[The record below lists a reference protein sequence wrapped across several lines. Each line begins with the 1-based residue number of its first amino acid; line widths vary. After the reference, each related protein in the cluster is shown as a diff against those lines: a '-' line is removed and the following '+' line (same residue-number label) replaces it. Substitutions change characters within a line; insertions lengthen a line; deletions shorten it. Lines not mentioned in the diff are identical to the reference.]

1 MMSARETLR
10 LKKINFG
17 RCAKHRPF
25 SFESW
30 RTESYNQSLR
40 RNIVSQ
46 EVACPCPIENR
57 ILQTQSISF
66 AEIPQQ
72 SKLFIEYQKNP
83 VSLNKYYPN
92 AVDSHTKISQRIPEV
107 LQNYQTDRNL
117 LCDVL
122 LEMNGSCAGSEKT
135 LENIKLLRDAD
146 TVAVVSGQQAGLF
159 TGPLYT
165 IYKALSAVKMTE
177 CLKGR
182 GFKAVPVFW
191 IATEDHDFL
200 EVSNAFVIN
209 KNGELA
215 ELRHEP
221 KRCYENLPVGYV
233 KVDDSIK
240 QTIDELFQNLPH
252 TEFTDELR
260 GMIEKSWESGV
271 DFGDAFA
278 RMLTNI
284 IGKYGIILLCPL
296 DERLK
301 KLAAPVYVDAI
312 KKSDEIVSALQKR
325 SEELVSEGY
334 HAQVLVG
341 DDYFP
346 LFYQAKNRT
355 RHALK
360 KTANGTYKTKGIE
373 REFTLAELAELAESE
388 PRRFSPS
395 VVLRSVVQ
403 DYLLPTVAYFGGAAE
418 IAYFAQS
425 AEVYRILER
434 PITTILHRQS
444 FTFIESKHAKTL
456 EKYGLTLLDLFQ
468 GEENLFTQIVEK
480 YLNKNTAQVFAEV
493 EERINTE
500 LNRLDQNLVEIDV
513 TLADNLARRRQK
525 IIHHLGAMRRKF
537 HYAQIRR
544 DETVNRQLETAFA
557 TLLPHK
563 HLQERTLNIATVLN
577 KYGLYAIDW
586 IYNSIDLDD
595 KGHRVIYL

>member
-1 MMSARETLR
+1 M
-10 LKKINFG
+10 
-17 RCAKHRPF
+17 
-25 SFESW
+25 
-30 RTESYNQSLR
+30 
-40 RNIVSQ
+40 SQ

-57 ILQTQSISF
+57 TLQTQSFSF
-66 AEIPQQ
+66 AEIPHQ

-83 VSLNKYYPN
+83 RGLAEYYPN
-92 AVDSHTKISQRIPEV
+92 AVESHTKISQRIPEV
-107 LQNYQTDRNL
+107 LQHYQTDRNL

-122 LEMNGSCAGSEKT
+122 LEMNGGCAGSEKT
-135 LENIKLLRDAD
+135 LENINLLRDSE

-165 IYKALSAVKMTE
+165 IYKALSAVKLTE

-200 EVSNAFVIN
+200 EVSNAFVVN
-209 KNGELA
+209 KNGDLR
-215 ELRHEP
+215 ELRNEP
-221 KRCYENLPVGYV
+221 KRCYDNLPVGYV

-240 QTIDELFQNLPH
+240 STIDELFQNLPH

-260 GMIEKSWESGV
+260 GMIETSWESGV

-278 RMLTNI
+278 RMLTKI

-301 KLAAPVYVDAI
+301 KLAAPIYVEAI
-312 KKSDEIVSALQKR
+312 NKSDEIVSALQKR
-325 SEELVSEGY
+325 SEELTDKGY

-346 LFYQAKNRT
+346 LFYQASNRT

-360 KTANGTYKTKGIE
+360 KTAQGTYKTKGID
-373 REFTLAELAELAESE
+373 REFTLAELVELAEKE
-388 PRRFSPS
+388 PHRFSPS

-403 DYLLPTVAYFGGAAE
+403 DYLLPTVVYFGGAAE

-425 AEVYRILER
+425 AEVYRILQR

-456 EKYGLTLLDLFQ
+456 EKYGLNLLELFQ
-468 GEENLFTQIVEK
+468 GEENLIPKIVEK
-480 YLNKNTAQVFAEV
+480 YLNKETAQLFAEV
-493 EERINTE
+493 EEKINTE
-500 LNRLDQNLVEIDV
+500 LNRLDRNLVEIDP
-513 TLADNLARRRQK
+513 TLAENLARRRQK
-525 IIHHLGAMRRKF
+525 IIYHIATMRKKF
-537 HYAQIRR
+537 HNVQIRQ
-544 DETVNRQLETAFA
+544 DETVKRQLETAFA
-557 TLLPHK
+557 SLLPHK